1 MAVLEKKCAPT
12 LAKEARFCSDNTAR
26 STLVV
31 GIAIVSTGD
40 ADSRGMLRVQ
50 LSVRMRTEDGDQH
63 DRQNSSHLNV
73 IAILTKSRR
82 RDDEEYARDF

>member
-31 GIAIVSTGD
+31 RIAIVPTGD

-50 LSVRMRTEDGDQH
+50 LSVRMRTEDGDSTI
-63 DRQNSSHLNV
+63 DR
-73 IAILTKSRR
+73 ILLIGYLSRQK
-82 RDDEEYARDF
+82 